1 MTETPPTPD
10 PYVRQTPMAA
20 LWALVALLV
29 GIELLLQL
37 GDSGYGGLSRRWVF
51 LHGAFWNPLLNG
63 TNPLFDL
70 QPVTMF
76 LTHALLHGGL
86 FHVAMNATVILS
98 IGKLVT
104 DLSGPARTILLFIIT
119 AIAGGGAFAL
129 LGPQEPIP
137 MVGASGAAFGF
148 IAAWKRWEFDFLRA
162 TGRSIRPVATFVGG
176 LTALNV
182 VLHFAMGGMLAWEAH
197 LGGAM
202 AGWLVAPFLSRP
214 YAGRF

>member
-10 PYVRQTPMAA
+10 PHVRQTPMTA
-20 LWALVALLV
+20 LWVLVALLV

-37 GDSGYGGLSRRWVF
+37 GDNGYGGLSRRWVVM
-51 LHGAFWNPLLNG
+51 HGAFWNPLLNG
-63 TNPLFDL
+63 AAPLFDL
-70 QPVTMF
+70 QPATMF

-86 FHVAMNATVILS
+86 LHVAMNATVILS

-104 DLSGPARTILLFIIT
+104 DLSGPGRTILLFAVT

-129 LGPQEPIP
+129 LGPPDPIP

-162 TGRSIRPVATFVGG
+162 NGRSIQPVVTFVGG

-182 VLHFAMGGMLAWEAH
+182 ALHFGMDGMLAWEAH

-202 AGWLVAPFLSRP
+202 AGWLIAPFLGRP
-214 YAGRF
+214 YAGRP